1 MTNEEWE
8 LVKENVEKGIGGTAY
23 LLIDGYEIT
32 LNMQPIS
39 RYKNAIAVYVNGQI
53 NGDWLLHNDELG
65 KEICQR
71 FFQPHTK
78 APSVRKGVKLSQK
91 QKAELKAK
99 FGYTYYDPWW
109 TSFRKLKAHLVRNN
123 KNIQLLRRD

>member
-1 MTNEEWE
+1 MTNEQWE
-8 LVKENVEKGIGGTAY
+8 IVRKNVEESAAGIAY
-23 LLIDGYEIT
+23 LLIDGYEIA
-32 LNMQPIS
+32 LSMQPTS
-39 RYKNAIAVYVNGQI
+39 CYKNAIAVYVNGRI
-53 NGDWLLHNDELG
+53 KGEWLLRKDDAA

-78 APSVRKGVKLSQK
+78 MLSIRKGVKLSQK

-99 FGYTYYDPWW
+99 FGYTYCDPWR

-123 KNIQLLRRD
+123 KNIQLLRKD